1 MDCLCME
8 RPKEAGGRGLA
19 KNLLGMTSFDVASHD
34 FETDPGEALRQK
46 CVDMT
51 TKLWLECEK
60 MIASL
65 GDARSS
71 ELRFAIEI
79 TEPRACADQEQRE
92 PRPRRTVARGGGQQR
107 GGRGRT
113 NRHELRHGVHC
124 LLCPDY
130 AQHRLAQPGHQ
141 EGPKDDT

>member
-1 MDCLCME
+1 MDCFCME

-65 GDARSS
+65 GDAPYICGDAPG
-71 ELRFAIEI
+71 LADVMFVTMANFAKNGARAVVLL
-79 TEPRACADQEQRE
+79 PRADWSPYDPVRVVNAD
-92 PRPRRTVARGGGQQR
+92 P
-107 GGRGRT
+107 
-113 NRHELRHGVHC
+113 
-124 LLCPDY
+124 
-130 AQHRLAQPGHQ
+130 
-141 EGPKDDT
+141 